1 MECNLRTVYSSSR
14 TDKSFRQHMNCTD
27 RKQDSR
33 TVTVRV
39 YWTAL
44 LIIWSSMTIRLR
56 MLILINIRK
65 RESDHEDTNASEND
79 ESDNEEP

>member
-1 MECNLRTVYSSSR
+1 
-14 TDKSFRQHMNCTD
+14 MNCTD

-39 YWTAL
+39 YWTTL

-65 RESDHEDTNASEND
+65 RESDHEESDHEDTNASEND

>member
-1 MECNLRTVYSSSR
+1 
-14 TDKSFRQHMNCTD
+14 
-27 RKQDSR
+27 
-33 TVTVRV
+33 
-39 YWTAL
+39 
-44 LIIWSSMTIRLR
+44 